1 MSDRRVALVGDD
13 GSVASAARD
22 AGVTVTASVA
32 SLDSS
37 ATVAATEPLPSL
49 PVDDG
54 AEELDG
60 ADEVDRGVGE
70 ADRGAGEADEA
81 DRATPSTTQL
91 PFDETT
97 LDAVVAVGE
106 RALCETLRAAPSLP
120 VLPVAAASD
129 EGSASEPTDAV
140 AETTVTT
147 VPAATDEDRIATAP
161 STALSAFASGAVRT
175 VDHRPVTV
183 SVDGTT
189 VGVAVLDTGLVT
201 SEPARIS
208 EYSVHDGDRHVETV
222 RSDAIVVSTPLGSR
236 GYGRAA
242 GGPVL
247 APGTGLAVTP
257 VAPFATAASPQVLPE
272 TVRLRVERDE
282 GDVSLLVDDRAVG
295 RVPPETPVRVAPR
308 DAVAVVV
315 PTEG

>member
-32 SLDSS
+32 SLGSPAMVDT
-37 ATVAATEPLPSL
+37 ATPLPSL
-49 PVDDG
+49 PVDDETDE
-54 AEELDG
+54 ADET
-60 ADEVDRGVGE
+60 DEVDE
-70 ADRGAGEADEA
+70 TDWAG
-81 DRATPSTTQL
+81 RTTPSGTQL
-91 PFDETT
+91 PLDESS
-97 LDAVVAVGE
+97 LDAIVAVGE
-106 RALCETLRAAPSLP
+106 RALCETLRAAPGVP
-120 VLPVAAASD
+120 VLPVAVAG
-129 EGSASEPTDAV
+129 EEPPEAT
-140 AETTVTT
+140 AETT
-147 VPAATDEDRIATAP
+147 ATDGDPIETAP

-183 SVDGTT
+183 SVDGTA

-272 TVRLRVERDE
+272 TVRLCVERDE

-295 RVPPETPVRVAPR
+295 RVPPETPVRVVPR
-308 DAVAVVV
+308 DSVAVVV